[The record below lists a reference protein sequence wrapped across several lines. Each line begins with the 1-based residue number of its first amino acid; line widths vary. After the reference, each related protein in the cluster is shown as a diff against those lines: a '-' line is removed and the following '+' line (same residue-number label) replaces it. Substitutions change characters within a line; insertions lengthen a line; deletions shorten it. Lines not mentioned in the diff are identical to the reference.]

1 MIVEKCD
8 SCGQELPTKDE
19 LKDWSN
25 YNKQIVA
32 EYIKAQGY
40 ERIDIEMEND
50 SKPVKVSV

>member
-1 MIVEKCD
+1 MIVDKCD
-8 SCGQELPTKDE
+8 SCGQEMPPEDE
-19 LKDWSN
+19 LKDWST

-50 SKPVKVSV
+50 CKSIEVSV

>member
-1 MIVEKCD
+1 MIVDECD
-8 SCGQELPTKDE
+8 KCGQELPTKDE

-50 SKPVKVSV
+50 SESVEIFV

>member
-8 SCGQELPTKDE
+8 KCGQELPAKDE